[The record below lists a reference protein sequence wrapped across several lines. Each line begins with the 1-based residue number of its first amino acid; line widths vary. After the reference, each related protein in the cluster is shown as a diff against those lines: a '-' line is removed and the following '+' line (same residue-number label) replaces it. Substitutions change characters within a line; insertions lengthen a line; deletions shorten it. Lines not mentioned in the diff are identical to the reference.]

1 MARNDFVVS
10 DSGVKVYTPESHPL
24 LKGTDINHPAFQ
36 NKLAEIYSRGKV
48 RGLPRVGSENS
59 EDACTWHY
67 FSPLLGNE
75 QMKSALLEQ
84 LFQEALPQSGLPAL
98 PGELGAKLDFWGKLS
113 PPQSRPQRE
122 RASTP
127 DLIIKIPPSALVL
140 VEAKYRSDV
149 STRTTHDKDRD
160 QVIRL
165 LDVGSWLAKQK
176 GYDRCYVI
184 VLQYGNAKTNAKRM
198 VNKYKGNP
206 GAIKQALSYRD
217 ELTDE
222 DFISLSQS
230 VAFVR
235 WPDPM
240 RNAR

>member
-1 MARNDFVVS
+1 MAQNDFVVS

-24 LKGTDINHPAFQ
+24 LKGTDTNHPAFQ
-36 NKLAEIYSRGKV
+36 RKLTEIYSRGKV

-75 QMKSALLEQ
+75 QKMAELLEQ
-84 LFQEALPQSGLPAL
+84 LFQEALPQSGLSAL
-98 PGELGAKLDFWGKLS
+98 PGELGAELDFWGNLR
-113 PPQSRPQRE
+113 PPRSRPQRE

-127 DLIIKIPPSALVL
+127 DLIIKIAPSALVL
-140 VEAKYRSDV
+140 VEAKYKSGV
-149 STRTTHDKDRD
+149 SARTTHDEGRD

-165 LDVGSWLAKQK
+165 LDVGSWFAKQK
-176 GYDRCYVI
+176 GYARCYVI
-184 VLQYGNAKTNAKRM
+184 VLQYGNAQTNAEEM
-198 VNKYKGNP
+198 VNRYKDNP
-206 GAIKQALSYRD
+206 DAIRKALSYRD
-217 ELTDE
+217 DLTDE
-222 DFISLSQS
+222 DFISLSRS